1 MAKEKKPIFISFV
14 DDKELDGQ
22 IYDLVRMKEAEGCI
36 IAFDKDRNILG
47 VGFTDYH
54 HMLSGDEIL
63 DGRSDEEYDE
73 EYDDD
78 YEEEKRYKNNE
89 ETFTYDD
96 LMKDFDG
103 VVPNEEKYL
112 SNKMSLKEI
121 KQALIDD
128 PELSDD
134 QRFEIY
140 YENYIQEKE
149 RQK

>member
-14 DDKELDGQ
+14 QDQELDGE

-47 VGFTDYH
+47 IGFTDYH
-54 HMLSGDEIL
+54 HILRGNEIL
-63 DGRSDEEYDE
+63 DGKKDVED
-73 EYDDD
+73 DDD

-89 ETFTYDD
+89 ESFTYDD
-96 LMKDFDG
+96 LMEDFDG
-103 VVPNEEKYL
+103 VVPNEKKY
-112 SNKMSLKEI
+112 SSDKMSLKEI

-134 QRFEIY
+134 ERFEIY
-140 YENYIQEKE
+140 YENYQAEKE